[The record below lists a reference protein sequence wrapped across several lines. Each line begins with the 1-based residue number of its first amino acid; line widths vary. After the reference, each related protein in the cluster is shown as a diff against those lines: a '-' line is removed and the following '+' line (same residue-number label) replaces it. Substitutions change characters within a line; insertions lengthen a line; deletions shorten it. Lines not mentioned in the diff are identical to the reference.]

1 MKRYYIKDY
10 RGEKEVLTANDV
22 YNYLVNGNQDVTDI
36 PEEAFSDET
45 ETVEDMARVF
55 MDHYD
60 GIRLEID
67 DDDEDD

>member
-36 PEEAFSDET
+36 PEEAFSA

-60 GIRLEID
+60 GIRLEIE
-67 DDDEDD
+67 EDD